1 MTKAPEI
8 RKELEEERRE
18 LKEAVSDLRGELDEK
33 TKQGKKLLGVATGA
47 LVGAKLLLKLNRR
60 RRRDRD

>member
-8 RKELEEERRE
+8 RKELEDERRE

-33 TKQGKKLLGVATGA
+33 TKQGKKLLGAVTGA
-47 LVGAKLLLKLNRR
+47 AVAAKIALKLARR
-60 RRRDRD
+60 RRRD